1 MRLRAHQYLFRG
13 TRQEGPLPDAL
24 ARKACIAADRQH
36 GFARLRDR
44 TAFYFVLAVFLFA
57 SLAWSLL
64 AGMLFRIM
72 PRRAGSSL
80 GQFVIMAGFR
90 GGLWLMEATGLAS
103 FDLKA
108 LDSLR
113 QQGPAVIA
121 CNHLSLI
128 DAVLVVS
135 RLPNAVCIAKAGL
148 WDNPFLGG
156 SVRLAGYIRND
167 APLTLIR
174 GASRALQEGRLLVI
188 FPEGTRSDG
197 GALGPFK
204 PGFAAMAKLGKVS
217 VQMVFLDSNTPYL
230 RRGWTLFRMPAFP
243 LAYRARCGWRGPV
256 RGSAAQASAEIER
269 VFAEELARV

>member
-1 MRLRAHQYLFRG
+1 LVPGAVAGEPHAAAARLGR
-13 TRQEGPLPDAL
+13 
-24 ARKACIAADRQH
+24 
-36 GFARLRDR
+36 FARLRDR
-44 TAFYFVLAVFLFA
+44 VAFYFVLAVFLFV

-64 AGMLFRIM
+64 AGLLFHLM
-72 PRRAGSSL
+72 PRRAGATL

-90 GGLWLMEATGLAS
+90 GGLWLMQVTGLAG

-108 LDSLR
+108 LDALR
-113 QQGPAVIA
+113 DRGPAVIA

-167 APLTLIR
+167 APLALVR
-174 GASRALQEGRLLVI
+174 AASRALRDGRLLVI

-197 GALGPFK
+197 GALGHFK
-204 PGFAAMAKLGKVS
+204 PGFAAMAKLGNVP

-243 LAYRARCGWRGPV
+243 LAYRARCGRRIAV
-256 RGSAAQASAEIER
+256 TGSAAQASAEIER
-269 VFAEELARV
+269 GFAEELARA